1 MLMRLI
7 VMVLIA
13 IALLS
18 SASCMFNNDGSC
30 DRFLETTGGKLAV
43 VAVAILAASQHL
55 LCGLVVALIFVI
67 VTNVHRDGFTDTAG
81 AEADLAKLDTN
92 ALLKQPAIKTAFRE
106 KVCNR
111 KQFEAQ
117 SSENKKLIAQMT
129 KNMTMTFPHGP
140 CNPCSDASA
149 GCHFEI
155 TDGYD
160 QLHAAPQ
167 PQPTRTAQ

>member
-1 MLMRLI
+1 MYIAMLMRLI

-30 DRFLETTGGKLAV
+30 DRFLESTGGKLAV

-55 LCGLVVALIFVI
+55 LCGLLVALIFVM
-67 VTNVHRDGFTDTAG
+67 VTNVHRDGFTDTTG

-92 ALLKQPAIKTAFRE
+92 VLLKPPAIKTAFRE
-106 KVCNR
+106 KVCYR
-111 KQFEAQ
+111 KQFAAK
-117 SSENKKLIAQMT
+117 SPENQKLVTQMT
-129 KNMTMTFPHGP
+129 KGMTMTFPHGP

-155 TDGYD
+155 TDGYE
-160 QLHAAPQ
+160 QLHPAATPQ
-167 PQPTRTAQ
+167 PA

>member
-7 VMVLIA
+7 AMVLIA

-18 SASCMFNNDGSC
+18 SASCIFNNDGSC
-30 DRFLETTGGKLAV
+30 DSFLETPGGKLAV

-55 LCGLVVALIFVI
+55 LCGLLVALIFVI
-67 VTNVHRDGFTDTAG
+67 VTNVHREGFTDTKG
-81 AEADLAKLDTN
+81 AEADLVKLDTN
-92 ALLKQPAIKTAFRE
+92 VLLEQPAIKTAFRD
-106 KVCNR
+106 KVCHR

-117 SSENKKLIAQMT
+117 SPENKKLVAQMT

-149 GCHFEI
+149 ECHFEI
-155 TDGYD
+155 TDGQD

-167 PQPTRTAQ
+167 PQPTRMAQ